1 MIKIVDQIA
10 CKFSIGDIEDF
21 ISPNNLHEFVLY
33 ETAGNLRPVIEL
45 TFTIENTKLI
55 NYLNPGNILRVSFG
69 INEPSKDVI
78 QFELFGDNTD
88 REVSFGYTTTIKASL
103 YIPKFTSLEGCSDY
117 KNKTSL
123 EVIKEIANKHKFNL
137 HTNITRTNDRQNWE
151 RTGKTE
157 WQYMHDLWKHSYIN
171 DDTFTVFAFDADNMY
186 FYDVKQLVKS
196 GSKWLFTNKYQG
208 SVNSNIVNIG
218 GYKTQNIY
226 GKLNDLVGKNSKNT
240 TFNFDNSNI
249 FDTTYKLKTFST
261 IDTNKLNL
269 NINNC
274 LQHNY
279 SFITDDVH
287 ANYVKAAE
295 QNIRNNIMYSSFII
309 SLSTAGQFKKLRL
322 FDTVSFDLEPKD
334 NRLDGIA
341 FITSITYQ
349 YVDRHLVISL
359 ILNKESPSGIKSTN
373 LKIGD

>member
-33 ETAGNLRPVIEL
+33 ETAGNLRPVLEL

-171 DDTFTVFAFDADNMY
+171 DDTFTAFAFDADNMY
-186 FYDVKQLVKS
+186 FYDIKQLVKS
-196 GSKWLFTNKYQG
+196 GAKWLFTNKYEG

-279 SFITDDVH
+279 SFITNDVH

-295 QNIRNNIMYSSFII
+295 QNIRNNIMYS
-309 SLSTAGQFKKLRL
+309 
-322 FDTVSFDLEPKD
+322 
-334 NRLDGIA
+334 
-341 FITSITYQ
+341 
-349 YVDRHLVISL
+349 
-359 ILNKESPSGIKSTN
+359 
-373 LKIGD
+373 